1 MKIAILASEG
11 APYAK
16 SGGLG
21 DVMEALPAALSR
33 IEGNEVVLILPYYK
47 KIKENAKYEVE
58 KVAEFEVGLGWRNL
72 YCGVMKLTN
81 RADKVTVY
89 FIDNDYYFG
98 ARPGAIYGD
107 DDDNE
112 RYAYF
117 SKACLDTLAVVG
129 FIPDVMQ
136 CNDWQTAL
144 VPTYLKAQ
152 YRHMFPNTK
161 VMYTIHNIEYQG
173 WSNANFFDDVLRL
186 PWEYRNILDMNGS
199 VNVMKGAIETCDLV
213 TTVSETY
220 ARELMYPYYAHGLD
234 GIIAGAAWKLTGIVN
249 GIDYNTFNPETDPAL
264 PAHYNAETI
273 TEGKAVCKAELQK
286 ELGLPVE
293 PDVPLLV
300 MVSRLAGHKGLD
312 LLCYIAR
319 RLLNEENIQMA
330 ILGTGE
336 AQYESFFRGLEAEY
350 PEKVAAKITFN
361 LGLAARIYAGG
372 DIYMM
377 PSKSEPCG
385 LSQMNAM
392 HYGTVPVVHATG
404 GLKDTVPGVDDEGLN
419 GLGYN
424 FQSYN
429 GDDFHTAIKRAL
441 KLYNEDREAWIALQK
456 REMETDFSW
465 NVPAGRY
472 MDLFKQ
478 MLGITEEVEET
489 AEVEEDA
496 E

>member
-11 APYAK
+11 APYVK

-33 IEGNEVVLILPYYK
+33 IEGNEVCLILPYYK
-47 KIKENAKYEVE
+47 KIKENPKFETELVS
-58 KVAEFEVGLGWRNL
+58 EFQVSLGWRQQYAGL
-72 YCGVMKLTN
+72 MKLTN
-81 RADKVTVY
+81 RDDQVQVY
-89 FIDNDYYFG
+89 FVDNEYYFG

-107 DDDNE
+107 GDDDE

-117 SKACLDTLAVVG
+117 SKACLDAMAVMG
-129 FIPDVMQ
+129 FIPDVIQ

-144 VPTYLKAQ
+144 VPTYLKSL
-152 YRHMFPNTK
+152 YRPLFPSTKCMF
-161 VMYTIHNIEYQG
+161 TIHNIEYQG

-186 PWEYRNILDMNGS
+186 PWEYRSCLDMNGS

-234 GIIAGAAWKLTGIVN
+234 GIIAGASWKLTGITN
-249 GIDYNTFNPETDPAL
+249 GIDVRTFNPETDPAL
-264 PAHYNAETI
+264 PAHYNADTI
-273 TEGKAVCKAELQK
+273 GEGKAVCKAELQK
-286 ELGLPVE
+286 ELGLPVR

-300 MVSRLAGHKGLD
+300 MVTRLAGHKGLD
-312 LLCYIAR
+312 LLCYVAR
-319 RLLNEENIQMA
+319 RLLTQHDLQIA

-336 AQYESFFRGLEAEY
+336 AQYESFFRGLEAEF
-350 PEKVAAKITFN
+350 PEQMAAKITFN
-361 LGLAARIYAGG
+361 LGLAARMYAGG

-404 GLKDTVPGVDDEGLN
+404 GLKDTVPGVDNEGRN
-419 GLGYN
+419 GLGYS

-429 GDDFHTAIKRAL
+429 ADDFYGALERCLSLYNDDPAAFRAL
-441 KLYNEDREAWIALQK
+441 QVRDMCQ
-456 REMETDFSW
+456 DFSW
-465 NVPAGRY
+465 NVPAGKY
-472 MDLFKQ
+472 MELFRS
-478 MLGITEEVEET
+478 MCRN
-489 AEVEEDA
+489 
-496 E
+496 